1 MHCEPMSLT
10 ALILELADSSTFCS
24 LEPVGLATILYSI
37 LVAFGFNVALIP
49 GPAAGGV
56 FGPVG

>member
-1 MHCEPMSLT
+1 MSLA
-10 ALILELADSSTFCS
+10 ALIFRLADSSTFFC

-49 GPAAGGV
+49 VPAAGRV
-56 FGPVG
+56 FGPLG